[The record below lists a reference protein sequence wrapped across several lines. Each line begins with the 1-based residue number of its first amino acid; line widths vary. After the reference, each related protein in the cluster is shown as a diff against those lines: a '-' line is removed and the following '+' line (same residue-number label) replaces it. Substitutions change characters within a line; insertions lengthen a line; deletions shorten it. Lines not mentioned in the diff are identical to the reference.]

1 VSPRPGSNDP
11 DEPPAGGDREPEQ
24 LTRLDPDLPLAPAP
38 PAGATPASPGAA
50 PPEPEIIDT
59 RRYRWMIGIFG
70 LALLLIVSIYQ
81 FATHGTG
88 SIGVPA
94 GQRLHLFAAPLANT
108 SLTGDPN
115 LAPPC
120 TLAHHDPRALNIC
133 LLVKRA
139 PLVLTFFVTGSPEC
153 ERQVDALQTL
163 SSRFPRSEVSFAAV
177 AVSASRRV
185 TESLIR
191 SHHWTIPVA
200 YDRSGAL
207 GSVYGV
213 AICPL
218 TELANRGG
226 VVARRLVGD
235 PWSLPSSL
243 ISPVRALVQANRSQ

>member
-1 VSPRPGSNDP
+1 
-11 DEPPAGGDREPEQ
+11 
-24 LTRLDPDLPLAPAP
+24 
-38 PAGATPASPGAA
+38 
-50 PPEPEIIDT
+50 
-59 RRYRWMIGIFG
+59 MIGIFG
-70 LALLLIVSIYQ
+70 LALLLAVSIYQ

-108 SLTGDPN
+108 SLSGDPN

-153 ERQVDALQTL
+153 ERQVDALQAL
-163 SSRFPRSEVSFAAV
+163 SSRFPRSAVSFAAV
-177 AVSASRRV
+177 AVSASRRT
-185 TESLIR
+185 TERLIR

-207 GSVYGV
+207 GSIYGV

-226 VVARRLVGD
+226 VVAQRLVGD
-235 PWSLPSSL
+235 SWTLPSSL
-243 ISPVRALVQANRSQ
+243 IAPVRALVQGHPSQ